1 METLNR
7 SAQLAAQLYVG
18 YGDAVKS
25 EAAADRMSMMAT
37 AEVDVAQGDYL
48 IEHSAHI
55 AVINPQGDY
64 YAVMRAPHRDQDL
77 IKAFRELVK

>member
-1 METLNR
+1 
-7 SAQLAAQLYVG
+7 
-18 YGDAVKS
+18 
-25 EAAADRMSMMAT
+25 MSMMADT
-37 AEVDVAQGDYL
+37 AEADAAQGNYL